1 MSDPSPA
8 ATSAPEASALPTLLA
23 VDLGLR
29 TGLALFD
36 RSGQLRWYRSQNFGS
51 KARLKR
57 AAYGLLRDVPD
68 LAWVVVEGGGD
79 LAAVWARE
87 AERRQAQVVQI
98 QASTWRRRLLLP
110 RDRRDGATAKARADE
125 LARHA
130 IEALGADRPTSL
142 RHDAA
147 EAILVGVWGLLKVGW
162 LAELPPALRA

>member
-1 MSDPSPA
+1 MPDASSSDANSAKAPA
-8 ATSAPEASALPTLLA
+8 TLLA

-36 RSGQLRWYRSQNFGS
+36 QSGQLRWYRSQNFGS

-57 AAYGLLRDVPD
+57 GAYGLLRDVPD

-87 AERRQAQVVQI
+87 AERRGARVVQI
-98 QASTWRRRLLLP
+98 QATTWRRRLLLP
-110 RDRRDGATAKARADE
+110 RDRRDGATAKARADD
-125 LARHA
+125 LARQA
-130 IEALGADRPTSL
+130 IEILGADRPTSL

-162 LAELPPALRA
+162 LKELPPALRP